1 MSRTGRILVAGVL
14 GLLAALFGMLYLGSQ
29 RDQLLGSSEMI
40 AVYIAA
46 DAIKPNTPLEP
57 TMLAVRQIPRAFVQP
72 GAITVAEAPDKQKVK
87 GVTLVPI
94 AENEQIV
101 RTKLYEGAPPPL
113 SAELSGKA
121 NMVAVGI
128 DVQALPNAI
137 HGLIKPGDRVDV
149 LASFKFEKTK
159 DEDFTEIRP
168 LYQNVEVLAVNDRT
182 ASNIKVIGQEKAAA
196 DAGSDKQIKTVTLAL
211 PPPAAQQIILTQ
223 QLGSIWLLLRAP
235 GDNTQHQYEIW
246 NNERLLRSPFRLW
259 RASGREEMFRSM
271 LQQAR

>member
-1 MSRTGRILVAGVL
+1 MSKGGRITIAVVL

-29 RDQLLGSSEMI
+29 RDQLLGSSEMVR
-40 AVYIAA
+40 VYIAA
-46 DAIKPNTPLEP
+46 DDIKPNTPLEP
-57 TMLAVRQIPRAFVQP
+57 GMLTIRSVPKAYLQP
-72 GAITVAEAPDKQKVK
+72 QSITVTDTPDKAKVR

-94 AENEQIV
+94 AEGEQIV

-113 SAELSGKA
+113 SAELKTRQ

-128 DVQALPNAI
+128 DIAALPNAI

-168 LYQNVEVLAVNDRT
+168 LYQNIEVMAVNDRT
-182 ASNIKVIGQEKAAA
+182 AGNIKVIGTEKASA
-196 DAGSDKQIKTVTLAL
+196 DQPSDKQIKTVTLAL

-223 QLGSIWLLLRAP
+223 QLGQVWLLLRAP

-259 RASGREEMFRSM
+259 KAATREDVLREMIRK
-271 LQQAR
+271 

>member
-1 MSRTGRILVAGVL
+1 MSKGGRIAVAVGF

-29 RDQLLGSSEMI
+29 RDQLLGSSEMVR
-40 AVYIAA
+40 VYVAA
-46 DAIKPNTPLEP
+46 DDIKANTPLEGS
-57 TMLAVRQIPRAFVQP
+57 MLTVRQIPRAFLQP
-72 GAITVAEAPDKQKVK
+72 GVITVTEAPEKEKVK

-94 AENEQIV
+94 RENEQVV

-113 SAELSGKA
+113 SADLKSKP

-128 DVQALPNAI
+128 NVEALPNVV

-149 LASFKFEKTK
+149 LASFKFEKSK

-182 ASNIKVIGQEKAAA
+182 ASNVRVIGPEKASVDQPA
-196 DAGSDKQIKTVTLAL
+196 DKQIKTVTLAL

-223 QLGSIWLLLRAP
+223 QLGNIWLLLRAP
-235 GDNTQHQYEIW
+235 GDNSQHQYEIW

-259 RASGREEMFRSM
+259 RAQSRDEMMREM
-271 LQQAR
+271 LTRR

>member
-1 MSRTGRILVAGVL
+1 MSRTGRIVL
-14 GLLAALFGMLYLGSQ
+14 AVGLGFLAALFGMLYLGSQ
-29 RDQLLGSSEMI
+29 RDQLLGSSEMVS
-40 AVYIAA
+40 VYIAA
-46 DAIKPNTPLEP
+46 DDIKPNTPIEAK
-57 TMLAVRQIPRAFVQP
+57 MLAVRRVPRAFVQP
-72 GAITVAEAPDKQKVK
+72 GAIISTELARDKVK

-113 SAELSGKA
+113 STELTGRP

-128 DVQALPNAI
+128 SVEALPNAI
-137 HGLIKPGDRVDV
+137 HGLIRPGDRVDV
-149 LASFKFEKTK
+149 LASFQFEKSK

-182 ASNIKVIGQEKAAA
+182 AGNIKVIGQEKSSA
-196 DAGSDKQIKTVTLAL
+196 DSGSDKQIKTVTLAL

-223 QLGSIWLLLRAP
+223 QLGAIWLLLRAP
-235 GDNTQHQYEIW
+235 GDTTQHQYEIW

-259 RASGREEMFRSM
+259 RAQGRDELMRN
-271 LQQAR
+271 LVQAK

>member
-1 MSRTGRILVAGVL
+1 MSRTGRIVL
-14 GLLAALFGMLYLGSQ
+14 AVGLGFLAALFGMLYLGSQ
-29 RDQLLGSSEMI
+29 RDQLLGSSEMVS
-40 AVYIAA
+40 VYIAA
-46 DAIKPNTPLEP
+46 DAIKPNTSIEP
-57 TMLAVRQIPRAFVQP
+57 AMLAVRQIPRAFVQP
-72 GAITVAEAPDKQKVK
+72 GAITVAETPDKAKVK
-87 GVTLVPI
+87 GVALVPI
-94 AENEQIV
+94 AENEQVV

-113 SAELSGKA
+113 SSELTSRQ

-137 HGLIKPGDRVDV
+137 HGLIRPGDRVDV
-149 LASFKFEKTK
+149 LASFKFEKSK

-168 LYQNVEVLAVNDRT
+168 LYQNVEILAVNDRT
-182 ASNIKVIGQEKAAA
+182 AGNIKVIGAEKTSA
-196 DAGSDKQIKTVTLAL
+196 DTTTDKVIKTVTLAL

-259 RASGREEMFRSM
+259 RATGREEMLRS
-271 LQQAR
+271 LVQAK